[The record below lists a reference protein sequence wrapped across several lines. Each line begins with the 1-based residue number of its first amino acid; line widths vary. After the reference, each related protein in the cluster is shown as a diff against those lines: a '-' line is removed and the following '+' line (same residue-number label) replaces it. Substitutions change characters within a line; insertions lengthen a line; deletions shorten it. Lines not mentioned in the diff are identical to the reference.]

1 MYVTYTSNLMRTSVR
16 EISVF
21 NVGLDDPERKKNFV
35 KFVSTPLPPA
45 NGMTF
50 DYKMFLDDENNNVY

>member
-1 MYVTYTSNLMRTSVR
+1 MRTSVR

-50 DYKMFLDDENNNVY
+50 DYKMLLDDENNNVY